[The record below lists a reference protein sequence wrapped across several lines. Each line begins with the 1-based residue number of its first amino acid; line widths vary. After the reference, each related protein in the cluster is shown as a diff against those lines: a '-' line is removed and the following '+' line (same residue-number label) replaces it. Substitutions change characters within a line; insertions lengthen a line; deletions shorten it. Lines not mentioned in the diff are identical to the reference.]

1 MFRTQHQLKQNFGRE
16 PTIEET
22 AKALSIEPQRVHHL
36 LKIARHPLSLEL
48 PTLEGDQ
55 VLGDFIEDTE
65 SPAPA
70 QATEQNLLQQHLEE
84 IFKDLPAREVR
95 ILKLRFGIPDGHR
108 HTLREVGDKIGVS
121 RERVRQ
127 IESQA
132 LRRLRHPR
140 IQYQLRDYLN

>member
-1 MFRTQHQLKQNFGRE
+1 
-16 PTIEET
+16 
-22 AKALSIEPQRVHHL
+22 
-36 LKIARHPLSLEL
+36 
-48 PTLEGDQ
+48 

-70 QATEQNLLQQHLEE
+70 QTTEQNLLQQHLEE

-95 ILKLRFGIPDGHR
+95 ILKLRYGIPDGKK

-132 LRRLRHPR
+132 LRRLRHPH
-140 IQYQLRDYLN
+140 IQYQLRDYLY